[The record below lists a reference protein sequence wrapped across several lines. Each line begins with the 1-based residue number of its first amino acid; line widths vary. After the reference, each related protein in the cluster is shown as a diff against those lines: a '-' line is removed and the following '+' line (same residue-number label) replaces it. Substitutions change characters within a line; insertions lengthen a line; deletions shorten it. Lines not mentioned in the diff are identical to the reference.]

1 MKLLLMTALMVSAV
15 FANYTSYKGE
25 TYKAEMLFRCE
36 SDFLKMTQRM
46 ESVEGFKVIDGG
58 CTPMMNAK
66 YYKLQFNYLH
76 PFTKR
81 LDTDKVTISDDKE
94 CEKINSTIENK
105 ISQAGNVYVHSY
117 CERNELKI
125 NQIDLTYSL
134 MREMNKLGKFSS
146 LNMCQSFLKT
156 FENKASKS
164 NVFVIASDCKKQS
177 IYNSDVT
184 YYSPS
189 ANVLANHK
197 LNLQAIKG
205 RVVNT
210 LNNCEIANE
219 DTRRNFSIAGVNLV
233 HSYCDNSNN
242 SFQEYMIYL
251 KPELPYFIE
260 EYRSIP
266 TTSMNSCVDSIE
278 RIESTLLSVDKKILY
293 SYCKEIRED
302 LFKPMV
308 TYLKKI

>member
-1 MKLLLMTALMVSAV
+1 MKLFLMTALMVSAV
-15 FANYTSYKGE
+15 FANYSSYKGE
-25 TYKAEMLFRCE
+25 TYKADMLFKCE

-58 CTPMMNAK
+58 CTPIMDAK

-81 LDTDKVTISDDKE
+81 LDTDKVTILNDKE

-105 ISQAGNVYVHSY
+105 ISQAGNIYVHSY
-117 CERNELKI
+117 CEKNELKI
-125 NQIDLTYSL
+125 SQIDLTYSI
-134 MREMNKLGKFSS
+134 MREINRLGKFNS
-146 LNMCQSFLKT
+146 LNMCKSFLKT

-164 NVFVIASDCKKQS
+164 KVFVITSYCKKQS
-177 IYNSDVT
+177 IYNSDIT
-184 YYSPS
+184 FYSPS
-189 ANVLANHK
+189 VNLLAYHK
-197 LNLQAIKG
+197 LNLQILEGKTS
-205 RVVNT
+205 NT
-210 LNNCEIANE
+210 LSSCGIAIE

-233 HSYCDNSNN
+233 HNYCDNSNN

-251 KPELPYFIE
+251 RPELPYSIQ
-260 EYRSIP
+260 EYKSIP
-266 TTSMNSCVDSIE
+266 TTSMNSCIGSVE
-278 RIESTLLSVDKKILY
+278 RIESVLLSVDKKILY

-302 LFKPMV
+302 KFKPII